1 MNQIVFGELF
11 GAGVFVTTIVA
22 GSVAVTKPFKVNI
35 IYEAVCLYVFVA
47 ENKSNWCPS
56 CYQTYNTNFFFVCN
70 DLINLMHCIL
80 LL

>member
-35 IYEAVCLYVFVA
+35 IYVIVIRCLSDF
-47 ENKSNWCPS
+47 
-56 CYQTYNTNFFFVCN
+56 
-70 DLINLMHCIL
+70 M
-80 LL
+80 